1 MSQYYRENGA
11 FYEPTYEDGRT
22 KQSFADECDI
32 NKILKKAEVTGSL
45 SHLEKHGAFYAD
57 VAEAPQ
63 DIFEARAQIERV
75 GEIFGELPAEVR
87 KEFSNDPLQYLA
99 YVNDPANQGRIEEL
113 IPAIAEPERYFESP
127 LNYGSGAMRRPEPD
141 VVADTGGTPPVVEDS
156 PVEGD
161 KGSGSA

>member
-1 MSQYYRENGA
+1 VSKYFRDNGE
-11 FYEPTYEDGRT
+11 FYFPTYEDGRT

-32 NKILKKAEVTGSL
+32 NKILKRAEVTGSI

-57 VAEAPQ
+57 VADAPQ

-75 GEIFGELPAEVR
+75 GEIFSELPAEVR
-87 KEFSNDPLQYLA
+87 KEFRNDPLQYLA

-113 IPAIAEPERYFESP
+113 IPAIAEPEKYFESP
-127 LNYGSGAMRRPEPD
+127 LNYGSGDMRRPVVDEP
-141 VVADTGGTPPVVEDS
+141 VPSGSEVPVSSES

-161 KGSGSA
+161 TGGGNP